1 MTVPCAI
8 AAERID
14 LVHANLSRVESTNAA
29 LMAANQ
35 VGMTHTRHER
45 ALDLDPSSR
54 LVLLRRHSDGSGRNY
69 RYQQTF
75 LGIPVFGENVVV
87 SEDAAGN
94 IRGLFG
100 RTVLG
105 LESEI
110 PAGSPRLSNNSAFRL
125 GLQSWLGE
133 KRASAR
139 IVDGKS
145 ELVIYVDDE
154 NRAHKAYAVSYF
166 ANNPS
171 GTLTTRP
178 VVIVDAENG
187 RILKQWENLQSALVG
202 TGPGGNAKTGQYEY
216 GTTPGYGKLDVTQ
229 SGTTCTM
236 NNAKVKTVNMNGGT
250 TNTAAF
256 AYTCPRNTVKN
267 INGAYSPLN
276 DGHYFAGKVYDM
288 YMAYFGR
295 KPLTF
300 QIVMNVHYKTNYEN
314 AFWDGSTLNFGDGA
328 STFYPFTGAD
338 VVGHEI
344 SHGFTEQNSGLT
356 YVDQSGGIN
365 EAFSDMAGEA
375 TEYYMRGSN
384 DFKVGYDITKGTGAL
399 RYMSNPPQ
407 DGKSI
412 GNANDFIYTM
422 DVHYSSGVYNKA
434 FYNLATKPGWSTQ
447 KAFKLFATAN
457 DLYWTPSTNFY
468 SGLCG
473 VRSAATNLGYSAAE
487 VNDVNSAFSAVG
499 ITSCT
504 PPSGTKPV
512 ISNMSC
518 DLIGFKYVC
527 SVTYTSNPNNVL
539 IGWNTLDGTN
549 KYPCSPN
556 QNLLVKATVSN
567 RYGTSTAQG
576 NYLCPA
582 SPP

>member
-1 MTVPCAI
+1 
-8 AAERID
+8 
-14 LVHANLSRVESTNAA
+14 
-29 LMAANQ
+29 
-35 VGMTHTRHER
+35 
-45 ALDLDPSSR
+45 
-54 LVLLRRHSDGSGRNY
+54 
-69 RYQQTF
+69 
-75 LGIPVFGENVVV
+75 
-87 SEDAAGN
+87 
-94 IRGLFG
+94 
-100 RTVLG
+100 
-105 LESEI
+105 
-110 PAGSPRLSNNSAFRL
+110 
-125 GLQSWLGE
+125 
-133 KRASAR
+133 
-139 IVDGKS
+139 
-145 ELVIYVDDE
+145 
-154 NRAHKAYAVSYF
+154 VSYF

-171 GTLTTRP
+171 RKLSTRP
-178 VVIVDAENG
+178 IVIVDAENG
-187 RILKQWENLQSALVG
+187 RVLRQWENLQSALVG
-202 TGPGGNAKTGQYEY
+202 TGPGGNTKTGQYEY

-236 NNAKVKTVNMNGGT
+236 NNSKVKTVNMNGGT

-256 AYTCPRNTVKN
+256 SYPCPRNTVKT

-276 DGHYFAGKVYDM
+276 DGHYFAGQVYDM
-288 YMAYFGR
+288 YMSYFGR

-314 AFWDGSTLNFGDGA
+314 AFWNGSTLNFGDGA
-328 STFYPFTGAD
+328 GTFYPFTGAD

-344 SHGFTEQNSGLT
+344 SHGFTEQVSNLT

-375 TEYYMRGSN
+375 TEYYMHGSN
-384 DFKVGYDITKGTGAL
+384 DFKVGYDITKGAGAL

-412 GNANDFIYTM
+412 GSANDFIYTM

-434 FYNLATKPGWSTQ
+434 FYTLATKPGWSTQ

-473 VRSAATNLGYSAAE
+473 VRNSATHLGYSAAE
-487 VNDVNSAFSAVG
+487 VNDVNAAFSAVG

-512 ISNMSC
+512 ITSLSC
-518 DLIGFKYVC
+518 QLVGFKYVC
-527 SVTYTSNPNNVL
+527 SVSYTSNPNSVL
-539 IGWNTLDGTN
+539 IGWNTLDGTS

-567 RYGTSTAQG
+567 RYGTTTAQQ
-576 NYLCPA
+576 NYTCPA
-582 SPP
+582 NPP